1 MKVVVIGSKGKMGS
15 LACQVLREQGD
26 IKTVV
31 GVTRS
36 DCLADSVIETNP
48 DVIIEMTDKDSV
60 MANCMIAAEHSIPMV
75 VGASGLSQKD
85 IERLDHRCRE
95 NKIPALVVPNFS
107 LAAVLMVQAAKK
119 IAPYLSDCEIIEYHH
134 TNKKDAPSATSIYT
148 AKEISHSVGHCDQEK
163 KMADTVGMVQNGIPI
178 HSVRSSGMLAR
189 QDVVFAQKG
198 ETLTLSLSQIDR
210 QAFMPGVIMSVKA
223 VRSLG
228 SGVHIGLERILEQ
241 DMQGANTSMQS

>member
-1 MKVVVIGSKGKMGS
+1 MKVVIIGSKGKMGS
-15 LACQVLREQGD
+15 LACQVLREQSD
-26 IKTVV
+26 INTVV

-36 DCLADSVIETNP
+36 GCLADSVVGANP

-60 MANCMIAAEHSIPMV
+60 MANCMIAAKHGIPMV
-75 VGASGLSQKD
+75 VGASGLSQTD
-85 IERLDHRCRE
+85 LEHLDHKCRE

-107 LAAVLMVQAAKK
+107 VAAVLMVQVAKK
-119 IAPYLSDCEIIEYHH
+119 IAPYLPDCEIIEYHH
-134 TNKKDAPSATSIYT
+134 TSKKDAPSATSIYT
-148 AKEISHSVGHCDQEK
+148 ANEISHSLSHGDEQK

-210 QAFMPGVIMSVKA
+210 QAFMPGVVMSVKA

-228 SGVHIGLERILEQ
+228 SGVHVGLECILEKEI
-241 DMQGANTSMQS
+241 